1 MGIENSRRRVK
12 ERKPDSIGS
21 SEKVTSTCPH
31 FFFKPYTIIY
41 LLQGRFANQGA
52 SDREKVIHS
61 KFYDGDDSKYMH

>member
-1 MGIENSRRRVK
+1 MKSSRATMGIENSRRRVK

-41 LLQGRFANQGA
+41 LFITG
-52 SDREKVIHS
+52 KVCKSGSI
-61 KFYDGDDSKYMH
+61 